1 MPTGKKTRKTKT
13 KRRRAPAI
21 RQSMVFLLLA
31 LLVSCSAQENIPC
44 VRTDITTQI
53 ESSIDTLLA
62 GMLES
67 HQEIPGISVYIDA
80 PYLCVSYSASAGFEG
95 RSTDLPLTPDHAFR
109 IASNTK
115 TYIAVS
121 ILRLVEDKII
131 QLDDP
136 ISDYLP
142 PVYLDLLISDGYEP
156 DKMKIRHMLTH
167 TSGMYEHAGD
177 EYTEMIMEDPGGK
190 WTRLEQ
196 LRLAIQLGAPYGQPG
211 EIHHYSDTG
220 YILLGKILEEVTGKT
235 MAQAMRDL
243 IGFEKLGLDKT
254 WLESVEEV
262 PPTVTGI
269 AHQYIGD
276 LDSYDVDPSI
286 DLYGGGGLMST
297 ARDLAIFE
305 QSLFEGEVFTHE
317 STLNTMLS
325 MSIAAEQGT
334 YRAGIW
340 HIDVDGMTGWGHTGF
355 WNSFAFY
362 FPEMDLVVAGSIMQR
377 NGPRGSVLVDEI
389 VRIVRTAL
397 EKK

>member
-1 MPTGKKTRKTKT
+1 MRMS
-13 KRRRAPAI
+13 RRSLI
-21 RQSMVFLLLA
+21 LLFLPVSLTLLFLA
-31 LLVSCSAQENIPC
+31 TLLSCGSSNDPDC
-44 VRTDITTQI
+44 VRTDITTEI

-62 GMLES
+62 GMLDR
-67 HQEIPGISVYIDA
+67 HQNIPGISVYVDA
-80 PYLCVSYSASAGFEG
+80 PALCVSYSSAAGFED

-121 ILRLVEDKII
+121 ILRLVEEGLIR
-131 QLDDP
+131 LDDP

-142 PVYLDLLISDGYEP
+142 TEYLDLLISDGYEP
-156 DKMKIRHMLTH
+156 DRMKIRHMLTH

-177 EYTEMIMEDPGGK
+177 EYTEMIFADPGRK

-196 LRLAIQLGAPYGQPG
+196 FKLGIELGAPYGDPG

-220 YILLGKILEEVTGKT
+220 YILLGKILEEVTKKT

-243 IGFEKLGLDKT
+243 IGFERLGLDRT
-254 WLESVEEV
+254 WLESVEAI
-262 PPTVTGI
+262 PPSARGP

-305 QSLFEGEVFTHE
+305 RSLFTGKIFTHE
-317 STLNTMLS
+317 STLDTMLT
-325 MSIAAEQGT
+325 MSIAANQDT

-340 HIDVDGMTGWGHTGF
+340 HIDVDGVKGWGHTGF
-355 WNSFAFY
+355 WNSFTFY
-362 FPEMDLVVAGSIMQR
+362 FPEIDLVVAGSIMQR
-377 NGPRGSVLVDEI
+377 SGPKGQVISDEI
-389 VRIVRTAL
+389 VRIVRRVL
-397 EKK
+397 EKDNDAYSMH